1 MNIEELLNKYFEG
14 ETSAQE
20 ERMLRSFFSKADV
33 PEGLAVYKPL
43 FAYFDQEI
51 ARKETEPE
59 LASVIPM
66 PKEKKRYYWFSV
78 AAACLFVML
87 LAGKYFFPANN
98 GLPCSGNYVIING
111 QCYSDPDKVRSMALV
126 SLQEVATT
134 PDEYKHTMDVFSDKE
149 LIDNQ
154 LKELGSLLGD
164 EE

>member
-33 PEGLAVYKPL
+33 PEELAVYKPL

-59 LASVIPM
+59 LATVIP
-66 PKEKKRYYWFSV
+66 KKKKKRRYYWFSV